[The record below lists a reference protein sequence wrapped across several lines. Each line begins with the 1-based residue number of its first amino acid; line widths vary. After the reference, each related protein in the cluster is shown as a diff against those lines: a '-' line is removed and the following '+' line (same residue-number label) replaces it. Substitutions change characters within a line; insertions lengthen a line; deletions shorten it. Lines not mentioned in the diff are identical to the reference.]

1 MKALKEF
8 NGHRAAF
15 AFRIDT
21 DFFHPEHV
29 KKTLEVAE
37 KHGIKMT
44 WFTSMETGQFHKQD
58 IKRIAETQDVQNHAF
73 EHETFED
80 EEKNFQNIMKADSM
94 LKEIGIECNGFA
106 SPFGKW
112 NQGLAMAL
120 ERTGYLYS
128 SEFREGR
135 NVFPF
140 YPAIGGKKANVLQVP
155 VHPVSFG
162 NLLESGY
169 SVQESMDYF
178 DKIIDLLYV
187 EQVPIFLYCHP
198 AGRLGKYP
206 RVLDGIFAKIKELD
220 DVWFTNL
227 TEYADFWK
235 KKGLNGR
242 ETGFDSHFAFFEKRD
257 SVVRR
262 AIMFHRGQVMRVS
275 MKKIKRRFHK

>member
-1 MKALKEF
+1 MQKLKEF
-8 NGHRAAF
+8 GKHKAVF
-15 AFRIDT
+15 AYRIDT

-29 KKTLEVAE
+29 KKTLDVAE

-44 WFTSMETGQFHKQD
+44 WFASMSTGQYHKKD
-58 IKRIAETQDVQNHAF
+58 ILRIAETQDAQNHAF
-73 EHETFED
+73 EHETYQE
-80 EEKNFQNIMKADSM
+80 EEKNFQNIMKADKM
-94 LKEIGIECNGFA
+94 LKEWGIECSGFA
-106 SPFGKW
+106 APFGKW
-112 NQGLAMAL
+112 NIGLAKAL
-120 ERTGYLYS
+120 EKTGYLYS

-140 YPAIGGKKANVLQVP
+140 FPMLGEKKAKVLQVP

-178 DKIIDLLYV
+178 DKIIDLLYT

-206 RVLDGIFAKIKELD
+206 QVLDRIFAKVKELD

-227 TEYADFWK
+227 TEYAEFWK
-235 KKGLNGR
+235 EKGFGEKKTNF
-242 ETGFDSHFAFFEKRD
+242 ESHFAFFEKRD
-257 SVVRR
+257 SLLRR
-262 AIMFHRGQVMRVS
+262 AILFHRGQILRVA